1 MRRDERASK
10 ISRPRAVRAMAR
22 SETASR
28 LWPYISRSIERIVA
42 ALADLEAAGVPLH
55 WRPPAAGANS
65 VYVLAVHALGSTEQ
79 RLLAVLCGLDVE
91 RDREAAFAASAGSAQ
106 EIAGEWRALSARIAP
121 ALSSLSD
128 KRPREAEAPSGTR
141 RDQRA
146 RGADRGR
153 AAHGGARCAGGAHA
167 RPGAGGG
174 PRLAPRETQN
184 GPEQLLR
191 PFHWLVAGEGFEPPT
206 FGL

>member
-128 KRPREAEAPSGTR
+128 KDLARPRRHPERGEISGLEVLIVVARHMAEHAAQAELTRDLALAEA
-141 RDQRA
+141 
-146 RGADRGR
+146 RG
-153 AAHGGARCAGGAHA
+153 
-167 RPGAGGG
+167 
-174 PRLAPRETQN
+174 
-184 GPEQLLR
+184 
-191 PFHWLVAGEGFEPPT
+191 
-206 FGL
+206 